1 MTFKNL
7 YTTKNTVVIIIM
19 AVFFSCKNNFKAVQ
33 KIGLS
38 ANEPQGIAEN
48 INLKHTDSG
57 RVTANLIS
65 PKMYDY
71 NNRNFKYSEFT
82 EGVTLHLFDKA
93 NKRSTILAEYAV
105 TYSDT
110 DLIDLRGNVIIYT
123 AEKDTLFTNQLYYDQ
138 KNEWVFTN
146 EPFKFLN
153 SGNITE
159 GKGFDSDRE
168 LNKLQILEIGGKYL
182 VQEKP

>member
-1 MTFKNL
+1 MIFKSL
-7 YTTKNTVVIIIM
+7 YTKKNTVIAIAM
-19 AVFFSCKNNFKAVQ
+19 TVFFSCKNNFKAVQ

-38 ANEPQGIAEN
+38 ANEPQGVADH

-71 NNRNFKYSEFT
+71 NNRDFKYSEFT
-82 EGVTLHLFDKA
+82 EGVILHLFDES
-93 NKRSTILAEYAV
+93 NKKSTIVADYAI

-110 DLIDLRGNVIIYT
+110 DLIDLKGNVVIYT
-123 AEKDTLFTNQLYYDQ
+123 AQKDTLYTDQLFYDQ

-146 EPFKFLN
+146 KPFKFLN
-153 SGNITE
+153 NGNVTE
-159 GKGFDSDRE
+159 GKGFDSDTK
-168 LNKLQILEIGGKYL
+168 LNKLQILEIGGRYL
-182 VQEKP
+182 VQE

>member
-1 MTFKNL
+1 MTFKSL
-7 YTTKNTVVIIIM
+7 YIQRSTVITIVM
-19 AVFFSCKNNFKAVQ
+19 TVLFSCKNNFKAVQ

-38 ANEPQGIAEN
+38 ANEPQGIAED

-82 EGVTLHLFDKA
+82 EGVTLHLFDDL
-93 NKRSTILAEYAV
+93 NKKSTILADYAI

-110 DLIDLRGNVIIYT
+110 DLIDLKGNVVIYT

-138 KNEWVFTN
+138 KNQWVFTN
-146 EPFKFLN
+146 ESFKFLN
-153 SGNITE
+153 SGNVTE
-159 GKGFDSDRE
+159 GKGFDSDRN
-168 LNKLQILEIGGKYL
+168 LNRLQILEIGGKYI
-182 VQEKP
+182 VQE